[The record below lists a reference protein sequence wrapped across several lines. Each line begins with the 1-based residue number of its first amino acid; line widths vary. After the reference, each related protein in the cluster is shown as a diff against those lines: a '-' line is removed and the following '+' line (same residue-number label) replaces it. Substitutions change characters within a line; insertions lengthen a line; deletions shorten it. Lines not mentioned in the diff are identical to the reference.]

1 MLSAANNSVI
11 LSAQHTELLK
21 RKKKKEKT
29 AQKTATPSDISQL
42 QYDHK
47 MGKNLRCKILL
58 KVLVLF

>member
-21 RKKKKEKT
+21 KKKKT